1 MQLYKISDLATTN
14 SQLAINLENIERKD
28 EVHLT
33 GCIVHDCNRTKIFQ
47 KIALY
52 QVSLRFQS

>member
-28 EVHLT
+28 EVHFT

-52 QVSLRFQS
+52 QVSLRL